1 MGYYGMLEKNS
12 NNRWGGGGGGVED
25 ISVSLK
31 ILCPQPPVRSFSGI
45 AQYIRYLAIASKQ

>member
-1 MGYYGMLEKNS
+1 MLEKNS
-12 NNRWGGGGGGVED
+12 NRWGGGGGGGVED
-25 ISVSLK
+25 ISISLK